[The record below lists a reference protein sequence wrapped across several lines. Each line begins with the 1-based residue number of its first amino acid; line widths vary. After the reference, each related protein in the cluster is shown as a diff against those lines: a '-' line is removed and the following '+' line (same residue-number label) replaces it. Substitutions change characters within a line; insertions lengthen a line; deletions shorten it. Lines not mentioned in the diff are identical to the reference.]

1 MMIRKPQKT
10 TQRAAIAAY
19 MKDHRA
25 HPSAGDVYDAVSKT
39 ITTISLA
46 TVYSNLLLLQKTGIH
61 SILTLRARSGQRFD
75 SFVFAG
81 ITSSAFPVIRSRISP
96 HQPTREISQE
106 YLHGF
111 RYLILCSD
119 MPGLQNENRGLV

>member
-81 ITSSAFPVIRSRISP
+81 DHLICVSCNKIADITPSADPRNFSRISSWIP
-96 HQPTREISQE
+96 IPNIM
-106 YLHGF
+106 F
-111 RYLILCSD
+111 RYAR
-119 MPGLQNENRGLV
+119 PAK